1 MTLGILERNAW
12 PDSLLNGSEMGSRIR
27 HFDWSS
33 TSLGPIESW
42 PQILRSFVAML
53 VDNRFPMYI
62 FWGPE
67 NIAIYN
73 DGYIPMAGDKHP
85 RMLGM
90 ATEIVW
96 GEVWPLIAPLLASA
110 KSGEAVNLQDLELTL
125 LRYGFPEEFYCSFC
139 YSPLRDESGEV
150 AGVLATVNDTTH
162 RILSNRRLE
171 ALRALATSASFALTE
186 ADAMTGVA
194 EALQGRT
201 DLPFAAVYLAHEGSL
216 MAQMAAQAGTV
227 PHGAAL
233 PASIPLSH
241 DALAAVP
248 ESFPDPERVVAV
260 PIGSHDGRRY
270 TGALIAGLNPRLRY
284 DEPYREFVGMVAAQ
298 IGNSVAAARAF
309 SEERARAESMQITRT
324 IEKIGLFAESAQQL
338 FWTTRPDGPV
348 DWYHKSWYDY
358 TGKTYD
364 RDLGW
369 AWKESVHPDDLPEVM
384 RRWPEALE
392 RRAPFEMT
400 FRLRGADGRYR
411 WFLSRAVPEFDE
423 NGQVTRWYGTNTNID
438 SERRAAQ
445 QLDALAALGDRLVQT
460 PDLRGALYALAHGLV
475 PNIADWTLINIADEN
490 GALHLAA
497 AHHRDADLARVLE
510 PYLGTQ
516 YDPHGATAAV
526 EVFKTGKPVVIG
538 STDPSIARGRVA
550 DDFAAAIELMGMA
563 SIVIVP
569 IVANGDILGTFHAAS
584 THSEKTYGEQDLP
597 FFEEIGRR
605 IGYAIQNAQAYE
617 REWRIAHAFQSAAL
631 PGVLPSVPGLHFS
644 SLYEPASHE
653 ANVGGDFYDAFR
665 LLDGRVVVSIGDVA
679 GAGLG
684 AAATMA
690 ELRQSIRAVASV
702 NPDPEML
709 LKAADGVFSDTGRA
723 PFASAF
729 VAVIDP
735 LTFSIQYANAGH
747 PAPLLRRPDGSLQ
760 PLGGNDLLLG
770 IGMGT
775 QYGARQVGKAA
786 AEPGSLLVLYTDGL
800 TEATR
805 DPLDGEFRLQN
816 AVRGTDAKRETAPRA
831 ARAIWEAVVG
841 AGGSAHDDVAVLAVF
856 LETPL
861 LESPAADVS
870 RWSFRSEDGEMA
882 HAVRNRI
889 VAKLAAAGMRD
900 EDIFAAQMVYSELVG
915 NVFRHAGTSLDV
927 ALDLTQDAAVLHVLD
942 SGEGFSLNPKLPA
955 DAYSERGRGIYIV
968 TELTREFAVTPRT
981 MSYGSHARAVLH
993 GRVLRSTS
1001 RSGSIEYGVHERTA
1015 ITLELDVAHAADV
1028 AESA

>member
-1 MTLGILERNAW
+1 MTAGTLTTHAW
-12 PDSLLNGSEMGSRIR
+12 PDSLLNGSEMGSRVR
-27 HFDWSS
+27 HFDWTT

-42 PQILRSFVAML
+42 PQILRSFVGML

-73 DGYIPMAGDKHP
+73 DGYIPIAGEKHP
-85 RMLGM
+85 RMLGLPPES
-90 ATEIVW
+90 AW
-96 GEVWPLIAPLLASA
+96 PEVLPLIDSFLERA
-110 KSGEAVNLQDLELTL
+110 KSGQPVTLHDLELTI

-139 YSPLRDESGEV
+139 YSPLRDELGEIV
-150 AGVLATVNDTTH
+150 GVLATVNDTTQ
-162 RILSNRRLE
+162 RVLANRRLE
-171 ALRALATSASFALTE
+171 ALRALASGASFALSE
-186 ADAMTGVA
+186 NDAMAGVA
-194 EALQGRT
+194 EALEGRV
-201 DLPFAAVYLAHEGSL
+201 DIPFAAVYLANEGSTT
-216 MAQMAAQAGTV
+216 ARVAARIGAVPDGVVLPESISLEAEALAGV
-227 PHGAAL
+227 GAAC
-233 PASIPLSH
+233 A
-241 DALAAVP
+241 
-248 ESFPDPERVVAV
+248 DPEHLAVV
-260 PIGSHDGRRY
+260 PIGSRDGRRHI
-270 TGALIAGLNPRLRY
+270 GALIAGLNPRLRY
-284 DEPYREFVGMVAAQ
+284 DEPYREFVGMAAAQ
-298 IGNSVAAARAF
+298 IGNSIAAARAF

-358 TGKTYD
+358 TGTTYE
-364 RDLGW
+364 DLGW
-369 AWKESVHPDDLPEVM
+369 GWKESVHPDDLPEVM
-384 RRWPEALE
+384 RRWPQALQHG
-392 RRAPFEMT
+392 APFEMT
-400 FRLRGADGRYR
+400 FRLRGSDGRYR

-460 PDLRGALYALAHGLV
+460 PDLGGALYALAHGLV
-475 PNIADWTLINIADEN
+475 PNIADWTLINVADDN
-490 GALHLAA
+490 GALRLAA
-497 AHHRDADLARVLE
+497 AHHRDPELARVME
-510 PYLGTQ
+510 PYIGTH
-516 YDPHGATAAV
+516 YDAQGRTVAV
-526 EVFKTGKPVVIG
+526 EVFKSGKPVVLG
-538 STDPSIARGRVA
+538 STDPSIARGRVTEG
-550 DDFAAAIELMGMA
+550 FAVAVERMGMS

-569 IVANGDILGTFHAAS
+569 IVANGTVLGTFHAAS
-584 THSEKTYGEQDLP
+584 TRSEKTYSEQDLP

-631 PGVLPSVPGLHFS
+631 PGVLPRVPGLHFS

-653 ANVGGDFYDAFR
+653 AKVGGDFYDAFR

-709 LKAADGVFSDTGRA
+709 LKAADGVFSDAGRA

-747 PAPLLRRPDGSLQ
+747 PAPVLRRPDGSLQ
-760 PLGGNDLLLG
+760 LLGGNDLLLG

-775 QYGARQVGKAA
+775 QYGARHVGKVA

-805 DPLDGEFRLQN
+805 DPIDGEFRLKN
-816 AVRGTDAKRETAPRA
+816 VVSGIDAKPETAPRA
-831 ARAIWEAVVG
+831 ARAIWEAVI
-841 AGGSAHDDVAVLAVF
+841 GGVSSAHDDVAVLAVF

-861 LESPAADVS
+861 LESAQAEVS
-870 RWSFRSEDGEMA
+870 RWSFASEDGTIA

-889 VAKLAAAGMRD
+889 VAELAAAGMR
-900 EDIFAAQMVYSELVG
+900 EQEIFAAQMVYSELVG

-927 ALDLTQDAAVLHVLD
+927 ALDLTQDAPVLHVLD
-942 SGEGFSLNPKLPA
+942 TGEGFSLNPKLPA
-955 DAYSERGRGIYIV
+955 DAYAERGRGLYIV
-968 TELTREFAVTPRT
+968 TELTREFTVTPRT

-993 GRVLRSTS
+993 GQILRRTLGHS
-1001 RSGSIEYGVHERTA
+1001 EDGVQERTPVA
-1015 ITLELDVAHAADV
+1015 LEFDVADAADV